1 MTHSENTNIIL
12 NEPNFIEHFSILESK
27 NKKRKLIPH
36 DFQRNCTGFIILIN
50 LLLTNIIKYSLI

>member
-12 NEPNFIEHFSILESK
+12 NEPNLIEHFSILESK

-36 DFQRNCTGFIILIN
+36 DFQRNCTGF
-50 LLLTNIIKYSLI
+50 